1 MSGMAETGELDRQT
15 LDRISGRRCGNIDNV
30 EQVRQR
36 RSDHLQ
42 WRGMGKTD
50 LSWAIT
56 VYSSRDYSDANY
68 IDNIRDAID
77 AAFSVWSSGT
87 RLVFNEIM
95 DPKRIHNADI
105 RVSFHRGPHGDNAI
119 FDGQGGKLAHGFYPG
134 EELEG
139 NIHLDDDEPWD
150 LSLSLPADQ
159 EKTSLYLVMAHEIG
173 HVLGLRHSY
182 SRDSLMFAWYN
193 ENTTATPNLSQEDES
208 ILTQLYTEISEPPTT
223 TAAEELTTP
232 MVNNTE
238 EEIICPTSVDAVLP
252 TRDFILFFKDQL
264 YWSLDANLDSVV
276 QGASVHTFW
285 YGLPPSFTKIDAVYR
300 RLAGDTPTIIF
311 FSGKNY
317 VEFTSN
323 QRSDIVRP
331 IVDFCLPTSV
341 EKVDAVFVWGRNRK
355 TYIIVGDMYW
365 KFDEL
370 ISRTNCNAISGY
382 PRSVQRIW
390 RGVPLPVDSAFTSF
404 DDHTY
409 FFRGENYWKFNNRKM
424 RVVENSQSPGKIS
437 KLLQCK
443 DKDTNSQIS
452 DGTTTTDPGNA
463 ACQQCSLTTGLLV
476 IYILYTVTS

>member
-1 MSGMAETGELDRQT
+1 MSGMAETGELDPQT
-15 LDRISGRRCGNIDNV
+15 LDRILGRRCGNIDNV

-208 ILTQLYTEISEPPTT
+208 ILTQLYTGNLENCLNPLAYLLFLPSRRIFSPYLCTLGSTGEIFVGFCFGR
-223 TAAEELTTP
+223 LW
-232 MVNNTE
+232 
-238 EEIICPTSVDAVLP
+238 
-252 TRDFILFFKDQL
+252 QL
-264 YWSLDANLDSVV
+264 MIGSWWD
-276 QGASVHTFW
+276 HH
-285 YGLPPSFTKIDAVYR
+285 GLS
-300 RLAGDTPTIIF
+300 
-311 FSGKNY
+311 S
-317 VEFTSN
+317 
-323 QRSDIVRP
+323 
-331 IVDFCLPTSV
+331 
-341 EKVDAVFVWGRNRK
+341 
-355 TYIIVGDMYW
+355 
-365 KFDEL
+365 
-370 ISRTNCNAISGY
+370 
-382 PRSVQRIW
+382 
-390 RGVPLPVDSAFTSF
+390 
-404 DDHTY
+404 
-409 FFRGENYWKFNNRKM
+409 
-424 RVVENSQSPGKIS
+424 
-437 KLLQCK
+437 
-443 DKDTNSQIS
+443 
-452 DGTTTTDPGNA
+452 
-463 ACQQCSLTTGLLV
+463 
-476 IYILYTVTS
+476 